1 MWARPGRGHAVES
14 RGAGAG
20 VERERS
26 HHVREH
32 DLWYVLI
39 GCARMKKNPRRVSS
53 TVLLK
58 RALILPRLLI
68 NPEQQSDD
76 EARHWYDLRDR
87 YEQV

>member
-1 MWARPGRGHAVES
+1 
-14 RGAGAG
+14 
-20 VERERS
+20 
-26 HHVREH
+26 
-32 DLWYVLI
+32 
-39 GCARMKKNPRRVSS
+39 MKKNPRRVSS

>member
-1 MWARPGRGHAVES
+1 MQSKVAGLGLVLKGNGHIMYANTIFGTY
-14 RGAGAG
+14 R
-20 VERERS
+20 
-26 HHVREH
+26 
-32 DLWYVLI
+32 WI